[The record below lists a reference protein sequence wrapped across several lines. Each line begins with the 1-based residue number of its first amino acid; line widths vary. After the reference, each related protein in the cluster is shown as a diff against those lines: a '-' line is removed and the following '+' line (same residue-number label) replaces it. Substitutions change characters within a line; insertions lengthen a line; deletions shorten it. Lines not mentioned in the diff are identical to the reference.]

1 MIDVDSQPYLHH
13 ISQSKNYGEKN
24 QGDSIII
31 INESKERGKDG
42 GKTFDLLHSRGS
54 MRLFSSLSQISMKFL
69 FHWLF
74 YKLETSQQ

>member
-1 MIDVDSQPYLHH
+1 MGKKI
-13 ISQSKNYGEKN
+13 

-31 INESKERGKDG
+31 INDSKERGKDG
-42 GKTFDLLHSRGS
+42 GKTFDLLHSCGS
-54 MRLFSSLSQISMKFL
+54 MRLFSSLSQVSMKFL